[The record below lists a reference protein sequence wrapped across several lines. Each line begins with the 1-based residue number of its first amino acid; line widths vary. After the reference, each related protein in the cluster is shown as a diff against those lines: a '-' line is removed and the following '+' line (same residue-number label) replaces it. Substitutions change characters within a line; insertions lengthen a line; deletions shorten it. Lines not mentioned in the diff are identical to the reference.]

1 MTENR
6 TQWVSRWFRQS
17 RSPVPSDPES
27 LPRTNA
33 RWLAHIRGWSQK
45 LAIAAGSLLVA
56 CSVGAASPA
65 DTLTAEAILVET
77 PAATAIAQ
85 QPTPTPAPTIEPT
98 PAVTRLVIWWPES
111 LAPMNN
117 SEAAELLSEQISAFR
132 AAQGN
137 VEVQLRRK
145 LDGGVGGIMSTLR
158 AASPVAPGA
167 LPDLTLLRR
176 EDMQAAAQSGLIH
189 SLDGQAPPA
198 VLDDLYRSALALGQ
212 IGSTLYGLPY
222 LMDVQHMAYSR
233 ADAAAPSRFED
244 ILAQQISFALPA
256 AQTSVMNNILLA
268 QYLDAGGTLPV
279 NRIEDADVEALLTVL
294 QFYEQAAQQGLI
306 DPAVLNYTSPADYRT
321 SLTSGTLAAGGV
333 SSSLYLNLLGADTAL
348 TFGPIPT
355 ESGAPVGQVDGWMW
369 VMTTANAD
377 RQALAARFLSWMMDA
392 TRQSEYSQAAN
403 MIPSRRSALQAWP
416 ASAYI
421 NFIRQLLN
429 NPLPLAGSDSGTIAR
444 AMQNA
449 LVAVLAGEASAE
461 AAVQDLVNQW
471 SD

>member
-1 MTENR
+1 MS
-6 TQWVSRWFRQS
+6 QWFRQS
-17 RSPVPSDPES
+17 RSPVPSDPEPQ
-27 LPRTNA
+27 PRAKA
-33 RWLAHIRGWSQK
+33 RWLAHAQGWSQK
-45 LAIAAGSLLVA
+45 LVIAAGSLLVA

-65 DTLTAEAILVET
+65 DTLTAESILVETPLVET
-77 PAATAIAQ
+77 PAATVIVQ

-98 PAVTRLVIWWPES
+98 PAVTRLVIWWPVS
-111 LAPMNN
+111 LAPMDN

-145 LDGGVGGIMSTLR
+145 LDSGVGGIMSTLR
-158 AASPVAPGA
+158 TASPVAPGA

-176 EDMQAAAQSGLIH
+176 EDMQAAAQSGLIYP
-189 SLDGQAPPA
+189 LDGQTPPA
-198 VLDDLYRSALALGQ
+198 VLDDLYRSAQTLGQ
-212 IGSTLYGLPY
+212 IGSNLYGLPY
-222 LMDVQHMAYSR
+222 LMDVHHMAYSS
-233 ADAAAPSRFED
+233 ADAAVPSRFED
-244 ILAQQISFALPA
+244 ILTQQISFALPA
-256 AQTSVMNNILLA
+256 AQTGVMNNILLI
-268 QYLDAGGTLPV
+268 QYLDAGGTLPA
-279 NRIEDADVEALLTVL
+279 NGLEDTDVEALLTVL
-294 QFYEQAAQQGLI
+294 QFYEQATQQGLI

-321 SLTSGTLAAGGV
+321 SLTSGTLAAGGIN
-333 SSSLYLNLLGADTAL
+333 SSLYLNLLEAADTAL
-348 TFGPIPT
+348 NFGPIPT
-355 ESGAPVGQVDGWMW
+355 ASGALVGQVDGWMW

-392 TRQSEYSQAAN
+392 TRQSEYSQATN

-416 ASAYI
+416 ANAYI
-421 NFIRQLLN
+421 SFIHQLLN